1 MNNRREFLP
10 NASQRLTANTQ
21 CTDKALLHE
30 PVSFSGLRVK
40 SWSPELSRSMWL
52 VALMFFGPIVLLGCN
67 PIGISE
73 HPSNKA
79 KGRVFGSVRFM
90 GETRLINGELNYG
103 ITTAVTVEN
112 IGQTGFIKV
121 IVYLKSSEGEW
132 IRCEE
137 IPFTAGEY
145 KTLTYFFPEPTLN
158 TTNIECRANVSPW

>member
-10 NASQRLTANTQ
+10 DASQRLAADTH

-30 PVSFSGLRVK
+30 LISFSGSRLK
-40 SWSPELSRSMWL
+40 SMSPASPRSMWL
-52 VALMFFGPIVLLGCN
+52 VAFMFVGPILLLGCN

-79 KGRVFGSVRFM
+79 KGRLFGSVYCM
-90 GETRLINGELNYG
+90 GETRFINGELNYG
-103 ITTAVTVEN
+103 ITATVTVLNTGE
-112 IGQTGFIKV
+112 TGFIKV

-137 IPFTAGEY
+137 LPFIAGEY
-145 KTLTYFFPEPTLN
+145 KTLTYFFPEPTHN
-158 TTNIECRANVSPW
+158 TTNIECRATLSP